1 MVAIAHPVI
10 EEVFLRHGQLQLGM
24 NPDAEPSLED
34 IRICKSAISDSL
46 RSILIEDDVFSLKA
60 SYGDAE
66 AGDPSIFEFLRIETS
81 TGKKTEVEVFNL
93 AILLFTENTDETR
106 RLFRIIN
113 AIKGEQDVD
122 PNA

>member
-10 EEVFLRHGQLQLGM
+10 EEVFLRHGQLPLGM

-60 SYGDAE
+60 SYGDANGVQTSAFIIGCRAVGFA
-66 AGDPSIFEFLRIETS
+66 AGLPSPSLHFSDI
-81 TGKKTEVEVFNL
+81 L
-93 AILLFTENTDETR
+93 A
-106 RLFRIIN
+106 
-113 AIKGEQDVD
+113 AIG
-122 PNA
+122 

>member
-10 EEVFLRHGQLQLGM
+10 EEVFLRQGRLSLGT
-24 NPDAEPSLED
+24 NPDAESSIED
-34 IRICKSAISDSL
+34 ITICKSALSDSL
-46 RSILIEDDVFSLKA
+46 LSRLIDDDVFSLKA

-113 AIKGEQDVD
+113 AIKGESGRNGD
-122 PNA
+122 